1 MKPKIQ
7 ASWRFSEF
15 SASIVSWTVWP
26 ADTVPQLDEEVLP
39 MKASRKMTLF
49 LILVAVGVQ
58 APTVSHGGMSQS
70 YQGTGNLG
78 MEVTGVAGGNVSVAS
93 GTLTLTSNIPGG
105 AQIVFA
111 TLYASQTNQGT
122 SLDAVFAGN
131 NLGSTGPTGVD
142 VQQLGMYSYHWP
154 ITPQFIVPGVQSY
167 SFTIGQGT
175 LSAAPIAGVALA
187 VVWQDGTEPTRTVT
201 IMDGMQQVGELGAET
216 ETVSFT
222 SSTPGATDIYV
233 FTVNDDNLSSG
244 ETLTYNSTSIMG
256 PLDRNLGFDASLLIR
271 NGTSVAGTNSLSVN
285 TIGDHMGWMIGATEI
300 TWPPVAVEEKT
311 WSAVKELYK
320 SR

>member
-1 MKPKIQ
+1 
-7 ASWRFSEF
+7 
-15 SASIVSWTVWP
+15 
-26 ADTVPQLDEEVLP
+26 
-39 MKASRKMTLF
+39 MTLF
-49 LILVAVGVQ
+49 LVLVSVGLQ
-58 APTVSHGGMSQS
+58 APAVSHAGMAQS

-78 MEVTGVAGGNVSVAS
+78 LEVTGVAGGNMNIAS

-122 SLDAVFAGN
+122 GLDAFFAGN
-131 NLGSTGPTGVD
+131 NLGMTGPTGVD
-142 VQQLGMYSYHWP
+142 IQQLGMYSYHWP
-154 ITPQFIVPGVQSY
+154 IQPQFIVPGQPSY

-175 LSAAPIAGVALA
+175 LGATAIAGVALA

-201 IMDGMQQVGELGAET
+201 VIDGMQQVGESGAET

-222 SSTPGATDIYV
+222 SSTAGATDIYV
-233 FTVNDDNLSSG
+233 FTVNDDNISSG
-244 ETLTYNSTSIMG
+244 ETLTYNGTSIMG

-271 NGTSVAGTNSLSVN
+271 TGTSVSGSNSLSVN

-311 WSAVKELYK
+311 WGAVKELYR